1 MHCHNRRDMKNIKT
15 YLRKIYGFIA
25 KAFDAFYN
33 FLDLVMRIGMAACIL
48 ALKLIIHLLRP
59 AIVKVVEW
67 LRALFVRHP
76 KYRGIVEFN
85 RVKRIRRLEDETF
98 TLFEATINKNYLLT
112 KQQ

>member
-1 MHCHNRRDMKNIKT
+1 MKNIKS
-15 YLRKIYGFIA
+15 YWIKVIGIIP

-59 AIVKVVEW
+59 VIVKTIEW

-76 KYRGIVEFN
+76 KYRAIVVFN
-85 RVKRIRRLEDETF
+85 HVRRVRRLEDEECQAM
-98 TLFEATINKNYLLT
+98 LNYLRLDNNF
-112 KQQ
+112 QILNNYDIY